1 MNLGSDGKGE
11 VHLPFPSSLPLS
23 PLSRLPNHLPQVQ
36 RFKIMPGNSKT
47 TEDIDGNGNICQP
60 PNQSCFRQVNP
71 RAGKFAY
78 STDNIFEQEIY
89 FGNGAGD
96 L

>member
-36 RFKIMPGNSKT
+36 RFKIMPDNSKT